1 MSLPLF
7 ILAIGAIFVGYLGRD
22 AIIGVGSEFFVH
34 AIYVHMINGQ
44 AAQVDPPF
52 AWNKTS
58 GNRGESQKPV
68 ASMSTQS
75 WNKQSPKH

>member
-34 AIYVHMINGQ
+34 AIYVAPQHMNVLDAEFIP
-44 AAQVDPPF
+44 ALT
-52 AWNKTS
+52 K
-58 GNRGESQKPV
+58 
-68 ASMSTQS
+68 
-75 WNKQSPKH
+75 